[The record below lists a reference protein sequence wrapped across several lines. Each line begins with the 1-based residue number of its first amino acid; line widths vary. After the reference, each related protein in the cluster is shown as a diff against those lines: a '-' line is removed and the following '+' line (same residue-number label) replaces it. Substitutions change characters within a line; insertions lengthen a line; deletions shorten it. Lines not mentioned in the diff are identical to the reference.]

1 MDPRDVP
8 EQFADGVD
16 CAACGEAV
24 GRDSVRILAVRD
36 DLAFVEVDC
45 PACGC
50 EGLAIILGEMG
61 DGPARPVLSD
71 APPVD
76 INDVIAM
83 RAFLAGYRG
92 NLTELAGRTG
102 DSGPRGATGRS

>member
-16 CAACGEAV
+16 CAACGRSV
-24 GRDSVRILAVRD
+24 GRESVRVLAVRE

-45 PACGC
+45 PGCGC

-61 DGPARPVLSD
+61 DGPASRSPSD
-71 APPVD
+71 APPVGID
-76 INDVIAM
+76 DVIAM

-92 NLTELAGRTG
+92 TLSELAGGTG
-102 DSGPRGATGRS
+102 DSRPGTTGRS

>member
-16 CAACGEAV
+16 CAACGQAV
-24 GRDSVRILAVRD
+24 GRASVRVLAVRE

-61 DGPARPVLSD
+61 DGPAGRLPAD

-76 INDVIAM
+76 IDDVIAM
-83 RAFLAGYRG
+83 RTFLAGYHG
-92 NLTELAGRTG
+92 NLSELAGDTG
-102 DSGPRGATGRS
+102 NARRRGATGRS